1 MFPLK
6 KTQERSCLVAASVSG
21 GAVWAICRKRT
32 TRTDS
37 RRIRASLGTLWYAR
51 PRLGIGCT
59 LTLARRWHVTRPGW
73 RNHDRR
79 GEDTFQ
85 HIAGGAG
92 NPLEPFARGAA

>member
-6 KTQERSCLVAASVSG
+6 KTQERSRLVSASVSA

-32 TRTDS
+32 TRTYS
-37 RRIRASLGTLWYAR
+37 RCTRASLGTLWYAR

-59 LTLARRWHVTRPGW
+59 LTLARRWHVIRPGW

-79 GEDTFQ
+79 GEDPFR
-85 HIAGGAG
+85 HLAGGAG
-92 NPLEPFARGAA
+92 KPLEPFAGGAA